1 MEACPSGSLSIVG
14 REISAEELVREIEK
28 DVLLFDNSGGGVTFS
43 GGEPLFQPA
52 FLKESLVRCK
62 AKRIHTAIETSGYAA
77 PDIFESVVGDVD
89 LFLFD
94 LKLLDDSDHKKYT
107 GVSNRLV
114 KKNLT
119 TLVRMKRGQ
128 DVILRFP
135 VIPGINDT
143 ERNVD
148 ELVRFS
154 RVLDGIGEIDLL
166 PYHDV
171 SEKYRR
177 LGMEYRMNVHVAP
190 SAEKMNSIM
199 ERLERTGLRVRMRG

>member
-1 MEACPSGSLSIVG
+1 MVG
-14 REISAEELVREIEK
+14 REISAEELAREIEK

-52 FLKESLVRCK
+52 FLRESLVRCK
-62 AKRIHTAIETSGYAA
+62 TKGIHTAIETSGYAA
-77 PDIFESVVGDVD
+77 PEIFESVVDNVD

-94 LKLLDDSDHKKYT
+94 LKLLDDNDHKKYT

-114 KKNLT
+114 KENLT
-119 TLVRMKRGQ
+119 TLVKRGRGQ

-143 ERNVD
+143 GRNVGD
-148 ELVRFS
+148 LVSFIRA
-154 RVLDGIGEIDLL
+154 LGGIEEIDLL

-177 LGMEYRMNVHVAP
+177 LGMEYRMDVHVAP
-190 SAEKMNSIM
+190 SAEKMRSIK
-199 ERLERTGLRVRMRG
+199 ERLELAGLKVKMRG